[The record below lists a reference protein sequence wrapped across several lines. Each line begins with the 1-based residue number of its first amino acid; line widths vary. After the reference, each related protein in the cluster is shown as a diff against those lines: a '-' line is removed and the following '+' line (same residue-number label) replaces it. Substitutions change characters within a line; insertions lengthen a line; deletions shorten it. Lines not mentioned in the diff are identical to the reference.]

1 MTRIWFLSVTLII
14 LTGLLLGSVALFE
27 WYHAERIYPGVSV
40 WGMDV
45 GGLRVDEVP
54 STLDERLG
62 LHEPF
67 LILHGPDQSWT
78 ARPSD
83 LGLQLERQA
92 TLDSAYQ
99 IGRGSSWTVNLRAHF
114 ELLVDGKNTQPVL
127 VYDEQIAR
135 LYLETLAKQIDIP
148 AIDAALTLQG
158 VTPVATPSQDGRR
171 LDVEASLAALRPA
184 VMQLKPAE
192 IPLVGY
198 DIPAAITDAETAR
211 AQVEKLLDGPLTLL
225 LAQPREND
233 AGPWII
239 QPEELAAMLDVRAEG
254 DKLRVS
260 VNEIALQSYLETLT
274 ETLFI
279 EPVDAR
285 FHFNDDLGQLEP
297 ISPSVKGRAL
307 DVAASAA
314 HIVQALE
321 SNERHVPLVL
331 QDVSPRYPDTATA
344 EELGIIELVAEGD
357 SYFIDSPSARDHN
370 IRVATPKFNGL
381 VIGPGET
388 FSFNHYLGPVTEAA
402 GYDKSYVTAG
412 EQLAIDVGGGICQV
426 STTAFRAAFWGGYP
440 ITERWYHNH
449 RVGYYELMGAGV
461 GMDAT
466 VYSPIVDLKFVNDR
480 PHPLLIQTEI
490 EEGAHRLIFRFYST
504 DDGRTVEKEGPEIT
518 DRTQPGPPIYELYP
532 DMAAGA
538 VVRWQSATAG
548 LTATIQRRVLDADG
562 NVIYDDVFVSKYAA
576 RRAAYHHGPDYEPPA
591 SGEPEQETTD

>member
-1 MTRIWFLSVTLII
+1 MTKIWLLGVTLII
-14 LTGLLLGSVALFE
+14 LFSLLLGSVALFE
-27 WYHAERIYPGVSV
+27 WRHAERIYPGVSV
-40 WGMDV
+40 WSVDV
-45 GGLRVDEVP
+45 GGMRVDEP
-54 STLDERLG
+54 PGALDEQLG

-67 LILHGPDQSWT
+67 LILHGPGQSWT

-83 LGLQLERQA
+83 LGVQLERQA
-92 TLDSAYQ
+92 TLNAAYR
-99 IGRGSSWTVNLRAHF
+99 IGRGPSWASNLRAHL
-114 ELLVDGKNTQPVL
+114 ELLVDGQNTPPIL
-127 VYDEQIAR
+127 VYDEQVAR
-135 LYLETLAKQIDIP
+135 LYLETLAKQIDVP

-158 VTPVATPSQDGRR
+158 VTPVATPSQDGRY
-171 LDVEASLAALRPA
+171 LDVAASLAALRPI
-184 VMQLKPAE
+184 VMQLRPAE
-192 IPLVGY
+192 IALVGY
-198 DIPAAITDAETAR
+198 DVPAAITDAETAR

-225 LAQPREND
+225 LDQPREED
-233 AGPWII
+233 AGPWVI
-239 QPEELAAMLDVRAEG
+239 QPEELAAMLDVEAQDGALRA
-254 DKLRVS
+254 S
-260 VNEIALQSYLETLT
+260 VNETALQSHLETLT
-274 ETLFI
+274 ETLFS

-314 HIVQALE
+314 RIIQALE
-321 SNERHVPLVL
+321 SGERDVALVL
-331 QDVSPRYPDTATA
+331 QDVPPRYPDTATA
-344 EELGIIELVAEGD
+344 EELGIVELVAEGD

-370 IRVATPKFNGL
+370 IRVAAPKFDGL

-412 EQLAIDVGGGICQV
+412 EQLAIEIGGGICQV

-440 ITERWYHNH
+440 ISERWYHNH
-449 RVGYYELMGAGV
+449 RVAYYELMGAGL

-480 PHPLLIQTEI
+480 PHPLLIETEI

-518 DRTQPGPPIYELYP
+518 DRTQPGPPIYQLDP
-532 DMAAGA
+532 SMAAGA

-562 NVIYDDVFVSKYAA
+562 DVIYDDVFVSKYAA
-576 RRAAYHHGPDYEPPA
+576 RRASYHHGPDYEPPV
-591 SGEPEQETTD
+591 SGEPEPETTD